1 MIGLTFGHYRIIEKL
16 GVGGMGVVYKAE
28 DTRLGRFVALKFLP
42 QELAKDRQA
51 LERFQREARAASALD
66 HAHICTIY
74 DIGEHEGQ
82 PFIVMQL
89 LEGQTLKLRI
99 AAKPFKVDEI
109 LDLGIQLAD
118 ALDAAHAKDI
128 VHRDIKPAN
137 IFVTERGQAKILDF
151 GLAKLAAQPKAVAEA
166 GGATAM
172 PTLGT
177 LDEHLTS
184 PGTAMG
190 TVAYMSPEQ
199 ALGEELD
206 SRTDLFS
213 FGLVLYEMATGRPA
227 FSGTTSAAIFDNI
240 LHKAPTSPVRLNPEC
255 PAELERIINK
265 ALEKDREL
273 RYQSASDIRTDLKR
287 LKRDTDS
294 GRSAS
299 VAARATTPTQDVS
312 SQIAVAARAPSG
324 PVESVTPT
332 RAGHGEPRWSWVI
345 PAAAGVVLIALVAA
359 WLHFRRTPALTER
372 DSIVVAD
379 VVNTTGE
386 PVFDGTLKEALTVQL
401 EQSPYLNILP
411 ESRVREA
418 LRYMGLSLDERI
430 SNDVAREIC
439 LREGVKAM
447 VTGSIS
453 SLGSHYVI
461 TLAALNA
468 QTGEALA
475 REQIEAESKE
485 QVLKALDRAASS
497 LRRKLGESL
506 ASVQKFTTPLEV
518 ATTASLE
525 ALKAFSL
532 GQAEHS
538 KMADDRAVPH
548 LKRAIELDPNFA
560 MAYAKLGVVFSDEL
574 EMQQAADYLKKAF
587 ALKERASEPEKL
599 YISGDYYQFVT
610 GQLDEAI
617 GLFETWKET
626 YPRDIV
632 PRGHLSMLYGQI
644 GQHEKALANASEAM
658 HIDAKDRFAYQ
669 NVAVAYEALNRY
681 DEAKAIAEQA
691 VAQNVDSFAVHM
703 VLFDVAFIR
712 GDAAGMQREITWAAG
727 KPEESGMLF
736 EQASAE
742 YLLGR
747 AHRAQETLT
756 RSFNLDQRQGLKE
769 AVAWGQATEAVWEAE
784 LGNIREARREAS
796 EALRLSPGRLV
807 RETSAVALAQSGDTN
822 QSERI
827 LEELTKELPLDT
839 LFNNVAL
846 PSARAI
852 IEMQGKNP
860 ARAITLL
867 EAASPYEFGVGFG
880 AAGCFPNWIRGQ
892 AYLQAGDGTKAV
904 VEYQKIL
911 DHRGIGPTDLL
922 YGLARLGLGRAYALQ
937 ASVGVGLPQRLPA
950 PAGRPQGAPVQPDAL
965 AKARTAY
972 QDFLAL
978 WQDADPDMPI
988 LKEARAEYAKLE

>member
-1 MIGLTFGHYRIIEKL
+1 MIGRTFGHYRIIEKL

-28 DTRLGRFVALKFLP
+28 DARLGRFVALKFLP

-66 HAHICTIY
+66 HPHICTTY
-74 DIGEHEGQ
+74 DTGEHEGQ

-89 LEGQTLKLRI
+89 LEGQTLKHRI
-99 AAKPFKVDEI
+99 AAKPFKVDDI

-118 ALDAAHAKDI
+118 ALDAAHAKGI

-137 IFVTERGQAKILDF
+137 IFVTGRGQAKILDF

-177 LDEHLTS
+177 RDEHLTS
-184 PGTAMG
+184 PGTTMG

-213 FGLVLYEMATGRPA
+213 FGLVLYEAATGRPA

-379 VVNTTGE
+379 FVNTTGE
-386 PVFDGTLKEALTVQL
+386 SVFDGTLKEALTVQL
-401 EQSPYLNILP
+401 DQSPYLNILP
-411 ESRVREA
+411 DSRVREA
-418 LRYMGLSLDERI
+418 LRYMGRSPDERV

-439 LREGVKAM
+439 LRAGAKAM
-447 VTGSIS
+447 LTGSIS

-461 TLAALNA
+461 TLAAVNA
-468 QTGEALA
+468 QTGDALA

-506 ASVQKFTTPLEV
+506 GSVQRFTTPLEE
-518 ATTASLE
+518 ATTSSLE
-525 ALKAFSL
+525 ALNAFSL
-532 GQAEHS
+532 GQAEHR
-538 KMADDRAVPH
+538 KLADDKAVPH

-560 MAYAKLGVVFSDEL
+560 MAYATLGVALSNLVETK
-574 EMQQAADYLKKAF
+574 QASDYLKKAF
-587 ALKERASEPEKL
+587 DLKERASEREKL
-599 YISGDYYQFVT
+599 YISAHYYEVVT
-610 GQLDEAI
+610 GQIDKAI
-617 GLFETWKET
+617 EVSESWKEA
-626 YPRDIV
+626 YPRDTR
-632 PRGHLSMLYGQI
+632 PRDLLALRYSAI
-644 GQHEKALANASEAM
+644 GQYEKALTNASEVM
-658 HIDAKDRFAYQ
+658 RLDAKDFYAYQ
-669 NVAVAYEALNRY
+669 NVAFAYQDLDRY

-691 VAQNVDSFAVHM
+691 IAQNVDTLPVHEA
-703 VLFDVAFIR
+703 LYAIAFIR
-712 GDAAGMQREITWAAG
+712 GDAAGLQREIAWATG
-727 KPEESGMLF
+727 KPDEPDMLF
-736 EQASAE
+736 QEGMAE
-742 YLLGR
+742 YSLGKTQR
-747 AHRAQETLT
+747 ARETSRRAASLAE
-756 RSFNLDQRQGLKE
+756 SQGLKE
-769 AVAWGQATEAVWEAE
+769 DAANMRAWGTILEAE
-784 LGNIREARREAS
+784 LGNIQEAHQKATEV
-796 EALRLSPGRLV
+796 LTSPVDKDTRTILA
-807 RETSAVALAQSGDTN
+807 TALALCGDAN
-822 QSERI
+822 RAQKLI
-827 LEELTKELPLDT
+827 DELAKDFPLDT
-839 LFNNVAL
+839 LLNNLSV
-846 PSARAI
+846 PVVRAI
-852 IEMQGKNP
+852 IEIQHNNP
-860 ARAITLL
+860 TRAITLL
-867 EAASPYEFGVGFG
+867 EAASPYELGTWAG
-880 AAGCFPNWIRGQ
+880 APSYLAINTRAQ
-892 AYLQAGDGTKAV
+892 AYLQARDGAKAAA
-904 VEYQKIL
+904 EYQKIL
-911 DHRGIGPTDLL
+911 DHRGIDPLNPV
-922 YGLARLGLGRAYALQ
+922 YALARLGLGRAYALQ
-937 ASVGVGLPQRLPA
+937 GQTT
-950 PAGRPQGAPVQPDAL
+950 
-965 AKARTAY
+965 KARTAY
-972 QDFLAL
+972 QDFLAF
-978 WQDADPDMPI
+978 WKDADPDIPV
-988 LKEARAEYAKLE
+988 LKQAKAEYAKLD